1 MFESI
6 AQSFSWIW
14 VRNAVLV
21 LYALTTVSIIVVVL
35 SENRNPV
42 KSLAW
47 VTVLLLLPMV
57 GIILYLFFGR
67 NIQNTRKL
75 SRRNRRRL
83 KKKEAIPQ
91 VDMRQI
97 DISAESRQ
105 QIDLGK
111 ALTGAPFYP
120 GNEVTVYTCGADK
133 FADMKADLAA
143 ARKYINLEYYIFEN
157 DLIGNEIADI
167 LIDRSLAGITVR
179 VIYDHVGSFT
189 VKNRFFKRMRSA
201 GIQVFPFFEV
211 TFPQLG
217 TRINWR
223 NHRKLCVIDGQVGY
237 LGGMN
242 IADRYIDGGKKFA
255 SWRDT
260 HVRIQGPV
268 VAALQYSFAVDWH
281 FMGQPLI
288 EEAVLA
294 APARHGSV
302 AAQLLTSGPTSQ
314 WSSIALMFHKAI
326 SNARKRV
333 YIQTPYFLPTDTLL
347 KDLTTAALAKV
358 DVRVMI
364 PEHSDSK
371 LLDYASASYVTEC
384 LRAGVKFYF
393 YKTGMLHSKVI
404 IIDDEFVTIGSTNF
418 DFRSFEHNF
427 EGNLFS
433 TPGTLQYKCSTSI
446 VPICDNASVLCPP
459 TGVVVRSCAGRW
471 NRSFVC
477 LALYYKYCLKWKTN
491 VNAFAR
497 YSVTQVA
504 KT

>member
-6 AQSFSWIW
+6 VQNFDWSW

-21 LYALTTVSIIVVVL
+21 VYAITTVGIIVVVL

-57 GIILYLFFGR
+57 GIVLYIFFGR

-83 KKKEAIPQ
+83 KKREAVPS
-91 VDMRQI
+91 VDMRRTGLS
-97 DISAESRQ
+97 DESLQ
-105 QIDLGK
+105 QIGLGK

-120 GNEVTVYTCGADK
+120 GNKVKVYTSGREK
-133 FADMKADLAA
+133 FDDLKADIRS
-143 ARKYINLEYYIFEN
+143 ARKYINIEYYIFEN
-157 DLIGNEIADI
+157 DVIGNEIAEL
-167 LIDRSLAGITVR
+167 LIERALAGVTVR
-179 VIYDHVGSFT
+179 LIYDHVGSFS
-189 VKNRFFKRMRSA
+189 VNSGFFKRMKRA
-201 GIQVFPFFEV
+201 GIQVYPFFEV
-211 TFPQLG
+211 SFPQLG

-223 NHRKLCVIDGQVGY
+223 NHRKLCVIDGRVGY

-242 IADRYIDGGKKFA
+242 VADRYIDGGKKFA

-260 HVRIQGPV
+260 HVRVEGPV

-294 APARHGSV
+294 QPVPSGNV

-314 WSSIALMFHKAI
+314 WMSIALMFHKAI
-326 SNARKRV
+326 ASAQKRV

-364 PEHSDSK
+364 PAHSDS
-371 LLDYASASYVTEC
+371 LLLNYASASYITEC

-393 YKTGMLHSKVI
+393 YTAGMLHSKVI
-404 IIDDEFVTIGSTNF
+404 IVDDEFVTIGSTNF

-427 EGNLFS
+427 EGNLFFYS
-433 TPGTLQYKCSTSI
+433 REFAAQMLDIYRADLAKCER
-446 VPICDNASVLCPP
+446 VNAVQWRKRPLVRRAVES
-459 TGVVVRSCAGRW
+459 VVRLLSPI
-471 NRSFVC
+471 
-477 LALYYKYCLKWKTN
+477 L
-491 VNAFAR
+491 
-497 YSVTQVA
+497 
-504 KT
+504 

>member
-1 MFESI
+1 MYLALMFESLV
-6 AQSFSWIW
+6 QNFDWSW
-14 VRNAVLV
+14 VRNAALV
-21 LYALTTVSIIVVVL
+21 LYALTTVSIIIVVV

-57 GIILYLFFGR
+57 GIILYIFFGR

-83 KKKEAIPQ
+83 KKREAIPA
-91 VDMRQI
+91 VNMRQTGL
-97 DISAESRQ
+97 SEESLQ
-105 QIDLGK
+105 QISLAK

-120 GNEVTVYTCGADK
+120 GNDVKVYTSGAEK
-133 FADMKADLAA
+133 FEDLKADLRS
-143 ARKYINLEYYIFEN
+143 ARKYINIEYYIFE
-157 DLIGNEIADI
+157 DDRIGNEIADI
-167 LIDRSLAGITVR
+167 LIDRSLAGVTVR
-179 VIYDHVGSFT
+179 VIYDHVGSFS
-189 VKNRFFKRMRSA
+189 VANRFFKRMKKA

-211 TFPQLG
+211 SFPQLG

-223 NHRKLCVIDGQVGY
+223 NHRKLCVVDGRVGY

-242 IADRYIDGGKKFA
+242 IADRYIDGGRKFDY
-255 SWRDT
+255 WRDT
-260 HVRIQGPV
+260 HVRVEGPV

-288 EEAVLA
+288 EEAVITH
-294 APARHGSV
+294 PTPSGKI

-314 WSSIALMFHKAI
+314 WTSIALMFHKAI
-326 SNARKRV
+326 ASARKRV

-364 PEHSDSK
+364 PAHSDSV
-371 LLDYASASYVTEC
+371 LLNFASASYITQT

-393 YKTGMLHSKVI
+393 YTAGMLHSKVI
-404 IIDDEFVTIGSTNF
+404 IVDDEFVTIGSTNF

-427 EGNLFS
+427 EGNLFFYS
-433 TPGTLQYKCSTSI
+433 REFASRMLDIYRADLRKCERINPAKWRSRPLVRRAVES
-446 VPICDNASVLCPP
+446 
-459 TGVVVRSCAGRW
+459 VVRLLSPI
-471 NRSFVC
+471 
-477 LALYYKYCLKWKTN
+477 L
-491 VNAFAR
+491 
-497 YSVTQVA
+497 
-504 KT
+504 